1 MNFFVCYD
9 ISDDKRRLRLSKLLL
24 REGCQRVQKSVFFAA
39 DFDRVEMLRLKNK
52 VEKLLLNVLPTEGG
66 RFDDSV
72 LYIPLDND
80 ALQEVVWQGDK
91 TLWAKVWQK
100 DIGKLF

>member
-24 REGCQRVQKSVFFAA
+24 REGCQRVQKSVFIAP
-39 DFDRVEMLRLKNK
+39 DFERVEMLRLKNK
-52 VEKLLLNVLPTEGG
+52 VEKLLNVQITEGVSP
-66 RFDDSV
+66 DDSV

-80 ALQEVVWQGDK
+80 AVNEVVWQGSK
-91 TLWAKVWQK
+91 AVWK
-100 DIGKLF
+100 DIWKKDSGKFF